1 MSPRSSIP
9 MGNLALPP
17 FTRGV
22 KWILIT
28 SVGLSI
34 LVALSG
40 QMGSELERALAFT
53 PEDLWLRGRIWQPF
67 TYTLLHRSA
76 DGIIFAVLGLWLMGG
91 SLEAMWG
98 TRRFVTFYFA
108 TSALAALA
116 TAVVGL
122 ALGDVARQ
130 SYFGNGPV
138 LGGLAAAFAVL
149 LPSAT
154 IFLIVLP
161 IPARLLLPI
170 SAGLTLLFM
179 IFAAR
184 ATGSLTR
191 GIAAYLPHA
200 FALGAGVL
208 FAGGVRTPR
217 QLWLRVRVWW
227 IDKRLRN
234 RKLRVVRGED
244 ETPGHGR
251 SGSDKYLH

>member
-1 MSPRSSIP
+1 

-22 KWILIT
+22 KWILIA
-28 SVGLSI
+28 SVAVSI
-34 LVALSG
+34 LVPLSG
-40 QMGSELERALAFT
+40 RFGREFGEAVAFT
-53 PEDLWLRGRIWQPF
+53 PADLWIHGRVWQPF
-67 TYTLLHRSA
+67 TYTLLHSSP
-76 DGIIFAVLGLWLMGG
+76 GSIIFAILGLWLMGG

-116 TAVVGL
+116 TAIVGRI
-122 ALGDVARQ
+122 AGDAVARQ
-130 SYFGNGPV
+130 MYSGNGPV
-138 LGGLAAAFAVL
+138 LEALVAAFAVL
-149 LPSAT
+149 LPTAT

-161 IPARLLLPI
+161 IQARLLLPI
-170 SAGLTLLFM
+170 SAGITLLLM
-179 IFAAR
+179 IY
-184 ATGSLTR
+184 G
-191 GIAAYLPHA
+191 GVPAYLPHA

-208 FAGGVRTPR
+208 FASGMRTPR

-227 IDKRLRN
+227 IDKRLRS

-244 ETPGHGR
+244 DAGRGR

>member
-1 MSPRSSIP
+1 MPPRSSIP

-22 KWILIT
+22 KWILIV

-34 LVALSG
+34 VARFVP
-40 QMGSELERALAFT
+40 ELLRLAAFA
-53 PEDLWLRGRIWQPF
+53 PADLWFRGYIWQPF
-67 TYTLLHRSA
+67 TYTLLHVSP

-108 TSALAALA
+108 SSALAALA
-116 TAVVGL
+116 TAFVGL
-122 ALGDVARQ
+122 VSPQVAQ
-130 SYFGNGPV
+130 HVYNGNGPV
-138 LGGLAAAFAVL
+138 LEALAAAFAVL

-154 IFLIVLP
+154 IFLVVLP

-170 SAGLTLLFM
+170 SAGITLLLM
-179 IFAAR
+179 IY
-184 ATGSLTR
+184 G

-227 IDKRLRN
+227 IDKRLRS
-234 RKLRVVRGED
+234 RRLRVVRGED
-244 ETPGHGR
+244 ETPGQGR

>member
-22 KWILIT
+22 KWILIA
-28 SVGLSI
+28 SVGISI
-34 LVALSG
+34 IGRYVPDLAAAVAFSP
-40 QMGSELERALAFT
+40 S
-53 PEDLWLRGRIWQPF
+53 DLWFRGRVWQPL
-67 TYTLLHRSA
+67 TYTLLQTSV
-76 DGIIFAVLGLWLMGG
+76 DGIIFAILGLWLMGG

-108 TSALAALA
+108 TSAVAALA
-116 TAVVGL
+116 TAFVGL
-122 ALGDVARQ
+122 VFRDVAQ
-130 SYFGNGPV
+130 TLYSGTGPV
-138 LGGLAAAFAVL
+138 LNALAAAFAVL
-149 LPSAT
+149 LPTAT

-170 SAGLTLLFM
+170 SAGITLLLM
-179 IFAAR
+179 IY
-184 ATGSLTR
+184 G
-191 GIAAYLPHA
+191 GVPAYLPHA

-208 FAGGVRTPR
+208 FAGGMRTPR

-227 IDKRLRN
+227 IDKRLRS
-234 RKLRVVRGED
+234 RKLRVVRGD
-244 ETPGHGR
+244 DDLPSRGR